1 MLLGGTQK
9 TAKPP
14 PYAFPMATARESAN
28 DVLVTNLKALM
39 ERRGWRQEKLGEKAG
54 ISQTHVGNILRKK
67 VQPTTAMVDLLA
79 RAFGLPSWVLF
90 VPNLPV
96 ELLDSNE
103 LPALLTTWLAA
114 RRAGI
119 PPA

>member
-1 MLLGGTQK
+1 MLLGSVQK
-9 TAKPP
+9 AAKPP
-14 PYAFPMATARESAN
+14 PYPFRMATARESTN
-28 DVLVTNLKALM
+28 DVLVTNVRALM
-39 ERRGWRQEKLGEKAG
+39 KRRGWGQEKLGEKAG
-54 ISQTHVGNILRKK
+54 ISQTHVGNILRKQ
-67 VQPTTAMVDLLA
+67 VQPTTAMIDGLA

-114 RRAGI
+114 RRPGLPQA
-119 PPA
+119 